1 MQLHRLLNQHH
12 PCFTTLPV
20 DAALAEAVTAMVRY
34 GKTAVAVVEG
44 ECLQGLLTRSD
55 LIGCLDPSPGQ
66 PTEKKA
72 IVQVMTRN
80 LVLSDPDTSLEHA
93 LERLAQLNIEHLPVI
108 ADGRF
113 LTVLHEKQLLRSRIG
128 MLQAAIDDL
137 QEYIDNLHNAAQD

>member
-1 MQLHRLLNQHH
+1 MQLHRLLNQQN

-44 ECLQGLLTRSD
+44 DRLQGLLTRSD
-55 LIGCLDPSPGQ
+55 LIGCLDPSPD
-66 PTEKKA
+66 PATEKKA
-72 IVQVMTRN
+72 ICQVMTRD

-113 LTVLHEKQLLRSRIG
+113 LTVLHEKQLLRGRIG
-128 MLQAAIDDL
+128 VLQSAIDHL